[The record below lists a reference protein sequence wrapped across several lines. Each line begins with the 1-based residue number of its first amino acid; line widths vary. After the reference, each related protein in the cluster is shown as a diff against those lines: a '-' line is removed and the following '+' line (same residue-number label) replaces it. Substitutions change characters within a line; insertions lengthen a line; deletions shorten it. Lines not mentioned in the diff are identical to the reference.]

1 MDKHWLQ
8 AQEQYLDPDRYTG
21 WETDEG
27 DLPEPPICEQC
38 FAQGDEEHLT
48 GCDFHWHTALDRDM
62 KRIFGS

>member
-8 AQEQYLDPDRYTG
+8 AQEQYLDPDRYFG

-27 DLPEPPICEQC
+27 DLPEPPICEKC

-48 GCDFHWHTALDRDM
+48 GCD
-62 KRIFGS
+62 S